1 LHFVLEPAFF
11 FAISLFFVFLLIHVS
26 VMQEAS
32 KVPGNT
38 PEQNLLPKSLQASQQ
53 APIPVG
59 DITPKAILVG
69 SAVLYS
75 IYFCGSFFV
84 LFFLVDS

>member
-1 LHFVLEPAFF
+1 MSLPFF
-11 FAISLFFVFLLIHVS
+11 CNLSFLLFLLLTHVS
-26 VMQEAS
+26 VMQDGS
-32 KVPGNT
+32 KVPGST
-38 PEQNLLPKSLQASQQ
+38 PEQNVLPKSLQASQQ

-59 DITPKAILVG
+59 NITPKAILVG

-75 IYFCGSFFV
+75 VYFCGSFFV